1 MEKCNSTLFRGFR
14 DPSRTANVYYFSN
27 RKSWM
32 TSDVMIAVLKQ
43 FKKKLLFEQRKIIFF
58 LDNATYHPESMVDFF
73 LQIKIIFLP
82 KNTTSRIQP
91 VDSGIIQNFKIKH
104 RKRLVECVF
113 A

>member
-1 MEKCNSTLFRGFR
+1 
-14 DPSRTANVYYFSN
+14 
-27 RKSWM
+27 M
-32 TSDVMIAVLKQ
+32 TSDVIIAVLKQ
-43 FKKKLLFEQRKIIFF
+43 FKRKLLFEQRKINLF
-58 LDNATYHPESMVDFF
+58 LDNATYHPESMVDSF
-73 LQIKIIFLP
+73 LQIKIVFLP